1 MPKQIIDL
9 ALHLKMIHK
18 KTGERLFHPNDGHM
32 NPKGHAVTADAI
44 HKQLKSKSSVDP

>member
-9 ALHLKMIHK
+9 ALHLKMIQ
-18 KTGERLFHPNDGHM
+18 KTGESLFHSNDGHM
-32 NPKGHAVTADAI
+32 NAKGHAVTADAI